1 MEIRRLPENLIN
13 QIAAGEVVERP
24 ASALKELIENSI
36 DANATQIDIVLD
48 DGGKSLISVSDNGI
62 GIEKNHIG
70 LAVERHA
77 TSKLPTNNLNK
88 INFLG
93 FRGEALPSIAAVS
106 QLNIQTKSK
115 NSNDAWALDV
125 AAGNF
130 DEIYP
135 SSRQIGTIISVKN
148 LFYATPA
155 RLKFLK
161 SSNLERSYCHQIVLK
176 QALVNPLIGFR
187 LQADGRE
194 LLNIKPENERDTN
207 KSFLNRI
214 RNILGK
220 NFADEA
226 IKIKNSKAIKNQG
239 FAKINGFIG
248 LPTLNKSNYSQQYLF
263 INGRSIQD
271 RNLSG
276 AIRAAYRDTLPKG
289 RFPVFCLYIEV
300 PPEFIDVNVH
310 PGKTEVR
317 FEDNA
322 IIRSLL
328 VGSISRELN
337 ISFSQ
342 TTSEI
347 SKQAVEKFNTYNQIK
362 LKDNFGNNENFFS
375 NNDLEPSIKTIKETD
390 NFEEQQVIDQND
402 DFPLGVAL
410 AQFSKNY
417 IISRNSEGIVI
428 VDQHAAHERL
438 VLEKMKAAR
447 ENKSLEKQILLLP
460 EVINLAPTPLE
471 MILENVEL
479 LSDIGFII
487 EPFGEGMIIVREVPA
502 LIGDADIK
510 QIIIDLGD
518 DLSSTGLPTSYHAKI
533 DLILGNIACH
543 RSVRSG
549 RSLNENEMNQL
560 LREMERTPNSGQCN
574 HGRPTSISLSLK
586 DIEKLLHC
594 YFQQIY
600 SYEF

>member
-1 MEIRRLPENLIN
+1 MKIRRLPENLIN

-36 DANATQIDIVLD
+36 DAKATQIDIVLD
-48 DGGKSLISVSDNGI
+48 NGGKNLISVSDNGI
-62 GIEKNHIG
+62 GIDKDHIT
-70 LAVERHA
+70 LAIERHA
-77 TSKLPTNNLNK
+77 TSKLPNNDLNR
-88 INFLG
+88 IDFLG

-106 QLNIQTKSK
+106 ELTIQTKSE
-115 NSNDAWALDV
+115 SSTEAWALDV
-125 AAGNF
+125 TAGNF
-130 DEIYP
+130 ENIYP
-135 SSRQIGTIISVKN
+135 SPRQQGTIISVKN

-161 SSNLERSYCHQIVLK
+161 SSNVERSFCHQIVLK
-176 QALVNPLIGFR
+176 LALVNPVVGFR

-194 LLNIKPENERDTN
+194 LINL
-207 KSFLNRI
+207 KSEHKTDPDDLYLSRI
-214 RNILGK
+214 RKVMGS

-226 IKIKNSKAIKNQG
+226 IKIKNSRPIKNKG

-248 LPTLNKSNYSQQYLF
+248 LPTLNKSNYSHQFLF

-276 AIRAAYRDTLPKG
+276 AIRAAYGDTLPKG
-289 RFPVFCLYIEV
+289 RFPIFCLYIDV
-300 PPEFIDVNVH
+300 PSEFIDVNVH

-322 IIRSLL
+322 LIRSLI

-337 ISFSQ
+337 VSYSQ
-342 TTSEI
+342 TTNEI
-347 SKQAVEKFNTYNQIK
+347 SKEAIQRFNTYNNLETK
-362 LKDNFGNNENFFS
+362 PSPTTLFS
-375 NNDLEPSIKTIKETD
+375 NNIEPSVRSINEPYKTIEQLEKD
-390 NFEEQQVIDQND
+390 NSF

-417 IISRNSEGIVI
+417 IISRNSDGIVI

-447 ENKSLEKQILLLP
+447 ENKSIEKQILLLP
-460 EVINLAPTPLE
+460 EVINLDPIPLA
-471 MILENVEL
+471 MILDHIEL
-479 LSDIGFII
+479 MSEIGFVI
-487 EPFGEGMIIVREVPA
+487 EPFGEGMIVVREIPA
-502 LIGDADIK
+502 LLGDSDIK
-510 QIIIDLGD
+510 QIIVDLGD
-518 DLSSTGLPTSYHAKI
+518 DLSSAGLPASYLAKV

-549 RSLNENEMNQL
+549 RILNENEMNQL

-574 HGRPTSISLSLK
+574 HGRPTSIRLSLK
-586 DIEKLLHC
+586 DIEKL
-594 YFQQIY
+594 FNRT
-600 SYEF
+600 

>member
-77 TSKLPTNNLNK
+77 TSKLPTNNLNE

-375 NNDLEPSIKTIKETD
+375 NNDLEPSIKPIKETD

-586 DIEKLLHC
+586 DIEKL
-594 YFQQIY
+594 FNRT
-600 SYEF
+600 

>member
-36 DANATQIDIVLD
+36 DANATQIDIVLN

-62 GIEKNHIG
+62 GIEKNHII

-77 TSKLPTNNLNK
+77 TSKLPTNDLNK
-88 INFLG
+88 IEFLG

-106 QLNIQTKSK
+106 QLNIQTKSNK
-115 NSNDAWALDV
+115 SEDAWALDV
-125 AAGNF
+125 VAGKF
-130 DEIYP
+130 DDIYP
-135 SSRQIGTIISVKN
+135 SPRQLGTIISVKN
-148 LFYATPA
+148 LFFATPA

-176 QALVNPLIGFR
+176 QALVNPKIGFR
-187 LQADGRE
+187 LQADGKE
-194 LLNIKPENERDTN
+194 LLNIKPESEIGSDEY
-207 KSFLNRI
+207 FLNRI

-220 NFADEA
+220 SFADEA
-226 IKIKNSKAIKNQG
+226 IKINNSKTLKNQD
-239 FAKINGFIG
+239 FVKINGFIG

-289 RFPVFCLYIEV
+289 RFPIFCLYIDV

-322 IIRSLL
+322 IIRSLI

-337 ISFSQ
+337 IHSSQ
-342 TTSEI
+342 TSSVL
-347 SKQAVEKFNTYNQIK
+347 SKQAIEKFHTYNEIK
-362 LKDNFGNNENFFS
+362 VNENYEKVESFFS
-375 NNDLEPSIKTIKETD
+375 KNDFLPSVKPVNENNDL
-390 NFEEQQVIDQND
+390 QDQRLD
-402 DFPLGVAL
+402 HQDEDFPLGVAL

-417 IISRNSEGIVI
+417 IISRNSQGIVI

-447 ENKSLEKQILLLP
+447 ENKSIEKQILLLP
-460 EVINLAPTPLE
+460 EVINLDPTPLAI
-471 MILENVEL
+471 ILENVEL
-479 LSDIGFII
+479 LSEIGFDI
-487 EPFGEGMIIVREVPA
+487 EPFGEGMIIVREVPS
-502 LIGDADIK
+502 LLGDADIK

-518 DLSSTGLPTSYHAKI
+518 DLSSSGMPTSYIAKI

-549 RSLNENEMNQL
+549 RVLNENEMNQL
-560 LREMERTPNSGQCN
+560 LREMENTPNSGQCN

-586 DIEKLLHC
+586 DIEKL
-594 YFQQIY
+594 FNRT
-600 SYEF
+600 

>member
-194 LLNIKPENERDTN
+194 LLNIKPENERETE
-207 KSFLNRI
+207 KYFLNRI

-322 IIRSLL
+322 IIRSLI

-362 LKDNFGNNENFFS
+362 LKDNYGNNENFFS
-375 NNDLEPSIKTIKETD
+375 NNDLEPSIKPIKETD

-586 DIEKLLHC
+586 DIEKL
-594 YFQQIY
+594 FNRT
-600 SYEF
+600 

>member
-48 DGGKSLISVSDNGI
+48 EGGKSLISVSDNGI

-70 LAVERHA
+70 LSIERHA

-135 SSRQIGTIISVKN
+135 SSRQAGTIISVKN

-176 QALVNPLIGFR
+176 LALVNPLIGFR

-194 LLNIKPENERDTN
+194 LLNIKSEKELDTDTC
-207 KSFLNRI
+207 FLNRI

-226 IKIKNSKAIKNQG
+226 IKIKNSKVIKNQG

-300 PPEFIDVNVH
+300 PSEFIDVNVH

-322 IIRSLL
+322 IIRSLI

-347 SKQAVEKFNTYNQIK
+347 SKQAVEKFNTYNEIK
-362 LKDNFGNNENFFS
+362 LNKNYGKNENFFT
-375 NNDLEPSIKTIKETD
+375 NNDLEPSIKPIKETD
-390 NFEEQQVIDQND
+390 NFEEHQAIDQND

-447 ENKSLEKQILLLP
+447 EDKSLEKQILLLP

-479 LSDIGFII
+479 LSEIGFII

-518 DLSSTGLPTSYHAKI
+518 DLSSAGLPTSYLEKV

-586 DIEKLLHC
+586 DIEKL
-594 YFQQIY
+594 FNRT
-600 SYEF
+600 

>member
-125 AAGNF
+125 SAGNF

-322 IIRSLL
+322 IIRSLI

-347 SKQAVEKFNTYNQIK
+347 SKQAVEKFNIYNQIK
-362 LKDNFGNNENFFS
+362 LKDNYGNNENFFS

-390 NFEEQQVIDQND
+390 NFEEQQIIDQND

-586 DIEKLLHC
+586 DIEKL
-594 YFQQIY
+594 FNRT
-600 SYEF
+600 

>member
-1 MEIRRLPENLIN
+1 MKIRRLPENLIN

-36 DANATQIDIVLD
+36 DAKATQIDIVLD
-48 DGGKSLISVSDNGI
+48 NGGKNLISVSDNGI
-62 GIEKNHIG
+62 GIDKDHIT
-70 LAVERHA
+70 LAIERHA
-77 TSKLPTNNLNK
+77 TSKLPNNDLNR
-88 INFLG
+88 IDFLG

-106 QLNIQTKSK
+106 ELTIQTKSE
-115 NSNDAWALDV
+115 SSTEAWALDV
-125 AAGNF
+125 TAGNF
-130 DEIYP
+130 ENIYP
-135 SSRQIGTIISVKN
+135 SPRQQGTIISVKN

-161 SSNLERSYCHQIVLK
+161 SSNVERSFCHQIVLK
-176 QALVNPLIGFR
+176 LALVNPVVGFR

-194 LLNIKPENERDTN
+194 LINL
-207 KSFLNRI
+207 KSEHKTDPDDLYLSRI
-214 RNILGK
+214 RKVMGS

-226 IKIKNSKAIKNQG
+226 IKIKNSRPIKNKG
-239 FAKINGFIG
+239 FAKIKGFIG
-248 LPTLNKSNYSQQYLF
+248 LPTLNKSNYSHQFLF

-276 AIRAAYRDTLPKG
+276 AIRAAYGDTLPKG
-289 RFPVFCLYIEV
+289 RFPIFCLYIDV
-300 PPEFIDVNVH
+300 PSEFIDVNVH

-322 IIRSLL
+322 LIRSLI

-337 ISFSQ
+337 VSYSQ
-342 TTSEI
+342 TTNEI
-347 SKQAVEKFNTYNQIK
+347 SKEAIQRFNTYNNLETK
-362 LKDNFGNNENFFS
+362 APPTTFFS
-375 NNDLEPSIKTIKETD
+375 NNIEPSVRSINEPYKTIEQLEKD
-390 NFEEQQVIDQND
+390 NSF

-417 IISRNSEGIVI
+417 IISRNSDGIVI

-447 ENKSLEKQILLLP
+447 ENKSIEKQILLLP
-460 EVINLAPTPLE
+460 EVINLDPIPLA
-471 MILENVEL
+471 MILDHIDLMSE
-479 LSDIGFII
+479 IGFVI
-487 EPFGEGMIIVREVPA
+487 EPFGEGMIVVREIPA
-502 LIGDADIK
+502 LLGDSDIK
-510 QIIIDLGD
+510 QIIVDLGD
-518 DLSSTGLPTSYHAKI
+518 DLSSAGLPSSYLAKV

-549 RSLNENEMNQL
+549 RILNENEMNQL

-574 HGRPTSISLSLK
+574 HGRPTSIRLSLK
-586 DIEKLLHC
+586 DIEKL
-594 YFQQIY
+594 FNRT
-600 SYEF
+600 

>member
-1 MEIRRLPENLIN
+1 MKIRRLPENLIN

-36 DANATQIDIVLD
+36 DAKATQIDIVLD
-48 DGGKSLISVSDNGI
+48 NGGKNLISVSDNGI
-62 GIEKNHIG
+62 GIDKDHIT
-70 LAVERHA
+70 LAIERHA
-77 TSKLPTNNLNK
+77 TSKLPNNDLNR
-88 INFLG
+88 IDFLG

-106 QLNIQTKSK
+106 ELTIQTKSE
-115 NSNDAWALDV
+115 SSTEAWALDV
-125 AAGNF
+125 TAGNF
-130 DEIYP
+130 ENIYP
-135 SSRQIGTIISVKN
+135 SPRQQGTIISVKN

-161 SSNLERSYCHQIVLK
+161 SSNVERSFCHQIVLK
-176 QALVNPLIGFR
+176 LALVNPVVGFR

-194 LLNIKPENERDTN
+194 LINL
-207 KSFLNRI
+207 KSEHKTDPDDLYLSRI
-214 RNILGK
+214 RKVMGS

-226 IKIKNSKAIKNQG
+226 IKIKNSRPIKNKG

-248 LPTLNKSNYSQQYLF
+248 LPTLNKSNYSHQFLF

-276 AIRAAYRDTLPKG
+276 AIRAAYGDTLPKG
-289 RFPVFCLYIEV
+289 RFPIFCLYIDV
-300 PPEFIDVNVH
+300 PSEFIDVNVH

-322 IIRSLL
+322 LIRSLI

-337 ISFSQ
+337 VSYSQ
-342 TTSEI
+342 TTNEI
-347 SKQAVEKFNTYNQIK
+347 SKEAIQRFNTYNNLETK
-362 LKDNFGNNENFFS
+362 APPTTLFS
-375 NNDLEPSIKTIKETD
+375 NNIEPSVRSINEPYKTIEQLEKD
-390 NFEEQQVIDQND
+390 NSF

-417 IISRNSEGIVI
+417 IISRNSDGIVI

-447 ENKSLEKQILLLP
+447 ENKSIEKQILLLP
-460 EVINLAPTPLE
+460 EVINLDPIPLA
-471 MILENVEL
+471 MILDHIEL
-479 LSDIGFII
+479 MSEIGFVI
-487 EPFGEGMIIVREVPA
+487 EPFGEGMIVVREIPA
-502 LIGDADIK
+502 LLGDSDIK
-510 QIIIDLGD
+510 QIIVDLGD
-518 DLSSTGLPTSYHAKI
+518 DLSSAGLPASYLAKV

-549 RSLNENEMNQL
+549 RILNENEMNQL

-574 HGRPTSISLSLK
+574 HGRPTSIRLSLK
-586 DIEKLLHC
+586 DIEKL
-594 YFQQIY
+594 FNRT
-600 SYEF
+600 

>member
-13 QIAAGEVVERP
+13 QIAAGEVIERP

-36 DANATQIDIVLD
+36 DAKATQIDIVLN
-48 DGGKSLISVSDNGI
+48 DGGKTLISVSDNGI
-62 GIEKNHIG
+62 GIEKNHIV

-77 TSKLPTNNLNK
+77 TSKLPTNDLNK
-88 INFLG
+88 IEFLG
-93 FRGEALPSIAAVS
+93 FRGEAIPSIAAVS
-106 QLNIQTKSK
+106 QLNIQTKSNK
-115 NSNDAWALDV
+115 SEDAWALDV
-125 AAGNF
+125 VAGKFN
-130 DEIYP
+130 DIYP
-135 SSRQIGTIISVKN
+135 SPRQLGTIISVKN
-148 LFYATPA
+148 LFFATPA

-161 SSNLERSYCHQIVLK
+161 SSNLEKSYCQQIVLK
-176 QALVNPLIGFR
+176 QALVNPKIGFR
-187 LQADGRE
+187 LQADGKE
-194 LLNIKPENERDTN
+194 LLNIKPESVINSDEYV
-207 KSFLNRI
+207 LNRI

-220 NFADEA
+220 SFADEA
-226 IKIKNSKAIKNQG
+226 IKINNSKTFKNQN
-239 FAKINGFIG
+239 FLKINGFIG

-289 RFPVFCLYIEV
+289 RFPIFCLFIDV

-322 IIRSLL
+322 IIRSLI

-337 ISFSQ
+337 IHSSQ
-342 TTSEI
+342 TSSEL
-347 SKQAVEKFNTYNQIK
+347 SKQAIEKFNTYNEIK
-362 LKDNFGNNENFFS
+362 VNDNYEKVQSFFS
-375 NNDLEPSIKTIKETD
+375 KNDFGPSVKPISKNNDL
-390 NFEEQQVIDQND
+390 QDQRLD
-402 DFPLGVAL
+402 DQDKDFPLGVAL

-417 IISRNSEGIVI
+417 IISRNSQGIVI

-447 ENKSLEKQILLLP
+447 ENKSIEKQILLLP
-460 EVINLAPTPLE
+460 EVINLDPTPLE
-471 MILENVEL
+471 MIIENVDL
-479 LSDIGFII
+479 LSEIGFEI
-487 EPFGEGMIIVREVPA
+487 EPFGEGMIIVREVPS
-502 LIGDADIK
+502 LLGDADIK

-518 DLSSTGLPTSYHAKI
+518 DLSSSGLPTSYIAKI

-549 RSLNENEMNQL
+549 RVLNENEMNQL
-560 LREMERTPNSGQCN
+560 LREMENTPNSGQCN

-586 DIEKLLHC
+586 DIENL
-594 YFQQIY
+594 FNRT
-600 SYEF
+600 

>member
-36 DANATQIDIVLD
+36 DANATQIDIVLN

-62 GIEKNHIG
+62 GIEKNHIV

-77 TSKLPTNNLNK
+77 TSKLPTNDLNK
-88 INFLG
+88 IEFLG

-106 QLNIQTKSK
+106 QLNIQTKSNK
-115 NSNDAWALDV
+115 SEDAWALDV
-125 AAGNF
+125 VAGKF
-130 DEIYP
+130 DDIYP
-135 SSRQIGTIISVKN
+135 SPRQLGTIISVKN
-148 LFYATPA
+148 LFFATPA

-176 QALVNPLIGFR
+176 QALVNPKIGFR
-187 LQADGRE
+187 LQADGKE
-194 LLNIKPENERDTN
+194 LLNIKPESEIGSDEY
-207 KSFLNRI
+207 FLNRI

-220 NFADEA
+220 GFADEA
-226 IKIKNSKAIKNQG
+226 IEINNSKTFKNQI
-239 FAKINGFIG
+239 FLKINGFIG
-248 LPTLNKSNYSQQYLF
+248 LPTSNKSNYSQQYLF

-289 RFPVFCLYIEV
+289 RFPIFCLYIDV

-322 IIRSLL
+322 IIRSLI

-337 ISFSQ
+337 IHSSQ
-342 TTSEI
+342 TSSEL
-347 SKQAVEKFNTYNQIK
+347 SKQAIEKFHTYNEIK
-362 LKDNFGNNENFFS
+362 VNENYDKVESFFS
-375 NNDLEPSIKTIKETD
+375 KKDFVPSVKPVNENNDL
-390 NFEEQQVIDQND
+390 QDQRLD
-402 DFPLGVAL
+402 HQDEDFPLGVAL

-417 IISRNSEGIVI
+417 IISRNSQGIVI

-447 ENKSLEKQILLLP
+447 ENKSIEKQILLLP
-460 EVINLAPTPLE
+460 EVINLDPTPLA
-471 MILENVEL
+471 IIIENVEL
-479 LSDIGFII
+479 LSEIGFDI
-487 EPFGEGMIIVREVPA
+487 EPFGEGMIIVREVPS
-502 LIGDADIK
+502 LLGDADIK

-518 DLSSTGLPTSYHAKI
+518 DLSSSGMPTSYIAKI

-549 RSLNENEMNQL
+549 RVLNENEMNQL
-560 LREMERTPNSGQCN
+560 LREMENTPNSGQCN

-586 DIEKLLHC
+586 DIEKL
-594 YFQQIY
+594 FNRT
-600 SYEF
+600 

>member
-13 QIAAGEVVERP
+13 QIAAGEVIERP

-36 DANATQIDIVLD
+36 DAKATQIDIVLN
-48 DGGKSLISVSDNGI
+48 DGGKTLISVSDNGI
-62 GIEKNHIG
+62 GIEKNHIV

-77 TSKLPTNNLNK
+77 TSKLLTNDLNK
-88 INFLG
+88 IEFLG

-106 QLNIQTKSK
+106 QLNIQTKSNK
-115 NSNDAWALDV
+115 SEDAWALDV
-125 AAGNF
+125 VAGKFN
-130 DEIYP
+130 DIYP
-135 SSRQIGTIISVKN
+135 SPRQLGTIISVKN
-148 LFYATPA
+148 LFFATPA

-161 SSNLERSYCHQIVLK
+161 SSNLERSYCQQIVLK
-176 QALVNPLIGFR
+176 QALVNPKIGFR
-187 LQADGRE
+187 LQADGKE
-194 LLNIKPENERDTN
+194 LLNIKPESVINSDEYV
-207 KSFLNRI
+207 LNRI

-220 NFADEA
+220 SFADEA
-226 IKIKNSKAIKNQG
+226 IKINNSKTFKNQN
-239 FAKINGFIG
+239 FLKINGFIG

-289 RFPVFCLYIEV
+289 RFPIFCLYIDV

-322 IIRSLL
+322 IIRSLI

-337 ISFSQ
+337 IHSSQ
-342 TTSEI
+342 TSSEL
-347 SKQAVEKFNTYNQIK
+347 SKQAIEKFNTYNEIK
-362 LKDNFGNNENFFS
+362 VNDNYEKVQSFFS
-375 NNDLEPSIKTIKETD
+375 KNDFGPSVKPISKNNDL
-390 NFEEQQVIDQND
+390 QDQRLD
-402 DFPLGVAL
+402 DQDKDFPLGVAL

-417 IISRNSEGIVI
+417 IISRNSQGIVI

-447 ENKSLEKQILLLP
+447 ENKSIEKQILLLP
-460 EVINLAPTPLE
+460 EVINLDPTPLE
-471 MILENVEL
+471 IILENVEL
-479 LSDIGFII
+479 LSEIGFDI
-487 EPFGEGMIIVREVPA
+487 EPFGEGMIIVREVPS
-502 LIGDADIK
+502 LLGDADIK

-518 DLSSTGLPTSYHAKI
+518 DLSSSGLPTSYIAKI

-549 RSLNENEMNQL
+549 RVLNENEMNQL
-560 LREMERTPNSGQCN
+560 LREMENTPNSGQCN

-586 DIEKLLHC
+586 DIENL
-594 YFQQIY
+594 FNRT
-600 SYEF
+600 

>member
-322 IIRSLL
+322 IIRSLI

-342 TTSEI
+342 TTGEI

-586 DIEKLLHC
+586 DIEKL
-594 YFQQIY
+594 FNRT
-600 SYEF
+600 

>member
-1 MEIRRLPENLIN
+1 MKIRRLPENLIN

-36 DANATQIDIVLD
+36 DAKATQIDIVLD
-48 DGGKSLISVSDNGI
+48 NGGKNLISVSDNGI
-62 GIEKNHIG
+62 GIDKDHIT
-70 LAVERHA
+70 LAIERHA
-77 TSKLPTNNLNK
+77 TSKLPNNDLNR
-88 INFLG
+88 IDFLG

-106 QLNIQTKSK
+106 ELTIQTKSE
-115 NSNDAWALDV
+115 SSTEAWALDV
-125 AAGNF
+125 TAGNF
-130 DEIYP
+130 ENIYP
-135 SSRQIGTIISVKN
+135 SPRQQGTIISVKN

-161 SSNLERSYCHQIVLK
+161 SSNVERSFCHQIVLK
-176 QALVNPLIGFR
+176 LALVNPVVGFR

-194 LLNIKPENERDTN
+194 LINL
-207 KSFLNRI
+207 KSEHKTDPDDLYLSRI
-214 RNILGK
+214 RKVMGS

-226 IKIKNSKAIKNQG
+226 IKIKNSRPIKNKG

-248 LPTLNKSNYSQQYLF
+248 LPTLNKSNYSHQFLF

-276 AIRAAYRDTLPKG
+276 AIRAAYGDTLPKG
-289 RFPVFCLYIEV
+289 RFPIFCLYIDV
-300 PPEFIDVNVH
+300 PSEFIDVNVH

-322 IIRSLL
+322 LIRSLI

-337 ISFSQ
+337 VSYSQ
-342 TTSEI
+342 TTNEI
-347 SKQAVEKFNTYNQIK
+347 SKEAIQRFNTYNNLETK
-362 LKDNFGNNENFFS
+362 PSPTTLFS
-375 NNDLEPSIKTIKETD
+375 NNIELSVRSINEPYKTIEQLEKD
-390 NFEEQQVIDQND
+390 NSF

-417 IISRNSEGIVI
+417 IISRNSDGIVI

-447 ENKSLEKQILLLP
+447 ENKSIEKQILLLP
-460 EVINLAPTPLE
+460 EVINLDPIPLA
-471 MILENVEL
+471 MILDHIEL
-479 LSDIGFII
+479 MSEIGFVI
-487 EPFGEGMIIVREVPA
+487 EPFGEGMIVVREIPA
-502 LIGDADIK
+502 LLGDTDIK
-510 QIIIDLGD
+510 QIIVDLGD
-518 DLSSTGLPTSYHAKI
+518 DLSSAGLPASYLAKV

-549 RSLNENEMNQL
+549 RILNENEMN
-560 LREMERTPNSGQCN
+560 
-574 HGRPTSISLSLK
+574 
-586 DIEKLLHC
+586 
-594 YFQQIY
+594 
-600 SYEF
+600 

>member
-36 DANATQIDIVLD
+36 DANATQIDIVLN

-62 GIEKNHIG
+62 GIEKNHII

-77 TSKLPTNNLNK
+77 TSKLPTNDLNK
-88 INFLG
+88 IEFLG

-106 QLNIQTKSK
+106 QLNIQTKSNK
-115 NSNDAWALDV
+115 SEDAWALDV
-125 AAGNF
+125 VAGKF
-130 DEIYP
+130 DDIYP
-135 SSRQIGTIISVKN
+135 SPRQLGTIISVKN
-148 LFYATPA
+148 LFFATPA

-176 QALVNPLIGFR
+176 QALVNPKIGFR
-187 LQADGRE
+187 LQADGKE
-194 LLNIKPENERDTN
+194 LLNIKPESEVGSDEY
-207 KSFLNRI
+207 FLNRI

-220 NFADEA
+220 SFADES
-226 IKIKNSKAIKNQG
+226 IKINNSKTLKNQD
-239 FAKINGFIG
+239 FVKINGFIG

-289 RFPVFCLYIEV
+289 RFPIFCLYIDV

-322 IIRSLL
+322 IIRSLI

-337 ISFSQ
+337 IHSSQ
-342 TTSEI
+342 TSSEL
-347 SKQAVEKFNTYNQIK
+347 SKQAIEKFHTYNEIK
-362 LKDNFGNNENFFS
+362 VNENYDKVESFFS
-375 NNDLEPSIKTIKETD
+375 KKDFVPSVKPVNENNYL
-390 NFEEQQVIDQND
+390 QDQRLD
-402 DFPLGVAL
+402 HQDEDFPLGVAL
-410 AQFSKNY
+410 AQFSINY
-417 IISRNSEGIVI
+417 IISRNSHGIVI
-428 VDQHAAHERL
+428 IDQHAAHERL

-447 ENKSLEKQILLLP
+447 ENKSIEKQILLLP
-460 EVINLAPTPLE
+460 EVINLDPTPLE
-471 MILENVEL
+471 IILENVEL
-479 LSDIGFII
+479 LSEIGFDI
-487 EPFGEGMIIVREVPA
+487 EPFGEGMIIVREVPS
-502 LIGDADIK
+502 LLGDADIK

-518 DLSSTGLPTSYHAKI
+518 DLSSSGMPTSYIAKI

-549 RSLNENEMNQL
+549 RVLNENEMNQL
-560 LREMERTPNSGQCN
+560 LREMENTPNSGQCN

-586 DIEKLLHC
+586 DIEKL
-594 YFQQIY
+594 FNRT
-600 SYEF
+600 

>member
-1 MEIRRLPENLIN
+1 MKIRRLPENLIN

-36 DANATQIDIVLD
+36 DAKATQIDIVLD
-48 DGGKSLISVSDNGI
+48 NGGKNLISVSDNGI
-62 GIEKNHIG
+62 GIDKDHIT
-70 LAVERHA
+70 LAIERHA
-77 TSKLPTNNLNK
+77 TSKLPNNDLNR
-88 INFLG
+88 IDFLG

-106 QLNIQTKSK
+106 ELTIQTKSE
-115 NSNDAWALDV
+115 SSTEAWALDV
-125 AAGNF
+125 TAGNF
-130 DEIYP
+130 ENIYP
-135 SSRQIGTIISVKN
+135 SPRQQGTIISVKN

-161 SSNLERSYCHQIVLK
+161 SSNVERSFCHQIVLK
-176 QALVNPLIGFR
+176 LALVNPVVGFR

-194 LLNIKPENERDTN
+194 LINL
-207 KSFLNRI
+207 KSEHKTDPDDLYLSRI
-214 RNILGK
+214 RKVMGS

-226 IKIKNSKAIKNQG
+226 IKIKNSRPIKNKG

-248 LPTLNKSNYSQQYLF
+248 LPTLNKSNYSHQFLF

-276 AIRAAYRDTLPKG
+276 AIRAAYGDTLPKG
-289 RFPVFCLYIEV
+289 RFPIFCLYIDV
-300 PPEFIDVNVH
+300 PSEFIDVNVH

-322 IIRSLL
+322 LIRSLI
-328 VGSISRELN
+328 VGSISRELKV
-337 ISFSQ
+337 SYSQ
-342 TTSEI
+342 TTNEI
-347 SKQAVEKFNTYNQIK
+347 SKEAIQRFNTYNNLETK
-362 LKDNFGNNENFFS
+362 PPPTTLFS
-375 NNDLEPSIKTIKETD
+375 NNIEPSVRSINEPYKTIEQLEKD
-390 NFEEQQVIDQND
+390 NSF

-417 IISRNSEGIVI
+417 IISRNSDGIVI

-447 ENKSLEKQILLLP
+447 ENKSIEKQILLLP
-460 EVINLAPTPLE
+460 EVINLDPIPLA
-471 MILENVEL
+471 MILDHIEL
-479 LSDIGFII
+479 MSEIGFVI
-487 EPFGEGMIIVREVPA
+487 EPFGEGMIVVREIPA
-502 LIGDADIK
+502 LLGDSDIK
-510 QIIIDLGD
+510 QIIVDLGD
-518 DLSSTGLPTSYHAKI
+518 DLSSAGLPSSYLAKV

-549 RSLNENEMNQL
+549 RILNENEMNQL

-574 HGRPTSISLSLK
+574 HGRPTSIRLSLK
-586 DIEKLLHC
+586 DIEKL
-594 YFQQIY
+594 FNRT
-600 SYEF
+600 

>member
-1 MEIRRLPENLIN
+1 MKIRRLPENLIN

-36 DANATQIDIVLD
+36 DAKATQIDIVLD
-48 DGGKSLISVSDNGI
+48 NGGKNLISVSDNGI
-62 GIEKNHIG
+62 GIDKDHIT
-70 LAVERHA
+70 LAIERHA
-77 TSKLPTNNLNK
+77 TSKLPNNDLNR
-88 INFLG
+88 IDFLG

-106 QLNIQTKSK
+106 ELTIQTKSE
-115 NSNDAWALDV
+115 SSTEAWALDV
-125 AAGNF
+125 TAGNF
-130 DEIYP
+130 ENIYP
-135 SSRQIGTIISVKN
+135 SPRQQGTIISVKN

-161 SSNLERSYCHQIVLK
+161 SSNVERSFCHQIVLK
-176 QALVNPLIGFR
+176 LALVNPVVGFR

-194 LLNIKPENERDTN
+194 LINL
-207 KSFLNRI
+207 KSEHKTDPDDLYLSRI
-214 RNILGK
+214 RKVMGS

-226 IKIKNSKAIKNQG
+226 IKIKNSRPIKNKG

-248 LPTLNKSNYSQQYLF
+248 LPTLNKSNYSHQFLF

-276 AIRAAYRDTLPKG
+276 AIRAAYGDTLPKG
-289 RFPVFCLYIEV
+289 RFPIFCLYIDV
-300 PPEFIDVNVH
+300 PSEFIDVNVH

-322 IIRSLL
+322 LIRSLI

-337 ISFSQ
+337 VSYSQ
-342 TTSEI
+342 TTNEI
-347 SKQAVEKFNTYNQIK
+347 SKEAIQRFNTYNNLETK
-362 LKDNFGNNENFFS
+362 APPTTLFS
-375 NNDLEPSIKTIKETD
+375 NNIEPSVRSINEPYKTIEQLEKD
-390 NFEEQQVIDQND
+390 NSF

-417 IISRNSEGIVI
+417 IISRNSDGIVI

-447 ENKSLEKQILLLP
+447 ENKSIEKQILLLP
-460 EVINLAPTPLE
+460 EVINLDPIPLA
-471 MILENVEL
+471 MILDHIEL
-479 LSDIGFII
+479 MSEIGFVI
-487 EPFGEGMIIVREVPA
+487 EPFGEGMIVVREIPA
-502 LIGDADIK
+502 LLGDSDIK
-510 QIIIDLGD
+510 QIIVDLGD
-518 DLSSTGLPTSYHAKI
+518 DLSSAGLPSSYLAKV

-549 RSLNENEMNQL
+549 RILNENEMNQL

-574 HGRPTSISLSLK
+574 HGRPTSIRLSLK
-586 DIEKLLHC
+586 DIEKL
-594 YFQQIY
+594 FNRT
-600 SYEF
+600 

>member
-390 NFEEQQVIDQND
+390 NFEEQQIIDQND

-586 DIEKLLHC
+586 DIEKL
-594 YFQQIY
+594 FNRT
-600 SYEF
+600 

>member
-13 QIAAGEVVERP
+13 QIAAGEVIERP

-36 DANATQIDIVLD
+36 DAKATQIDIVLN

-62 GIEKNHIG
+62 GIEKNHIV

-77 TSKLPTNNLNK
+77 TSKLPTNDLNK
-88 INFLG
+88 IEFLG
-93 FRGEALPSIAAVS
+93 FRGEAIPSIAAVS
-106 QLNIQTKSK
+106 QLNIQTKSNK
-115 NSNDAWALDV
+115 SEDAWALDV
-125 AAGNF
+125 VAGKF
-130 DEIYP
+130 DDIYP
-135 SSRQIGTIISVKN
+135 SPRQLGTIISVKN
-148 LFYATPA
+148 LFFATPA

-161 SSNLERSYCHQIVLK
+161 SSNLERSYCQQIVLK
-176 QALVNPLIGFR
+176 QALVNPKIGFR
-187 LQADGRE
+187 LQADGKE
-194 LLNIKPENERDTN
+194 LLNIKPESVINSDEYV
-207 KSFLNRI
+207 LNRI

-220 NFADEA
+220 SFADEA
-226 IKIKNSKAIKNQG
+226 IKINNSKTFKNQN
-239 FAKINGFIG
+239 FLKINGFIG

-289 RFPVFCLYIEV
+289 RFPIFCLFIDV

-322 IIRSLL
+322 IIRSLI

-337 ISFSQ
+337 IHSSQ
-342 TTSEI
+342 TSSEL
-347 SKQAVEKFNTYNQIK
+347 SKQAIEKFNTYNEIK
-362 LKDNFGNNENFFS
+362 VNDNYEKVQSFFS
-375 NNDLEPSIKTIKETD
+375 KNDFGPSVKPISKNNDL
-390 NFEEQQVIDQND
+390 QDQRLD
-402 DFPLGVAL
+402 DQDKDFPLGVAL

-417 IISRNSEGIVI
+417 IISRNSQGIVI

-447 ENKSLEKQILLLP
+447 ENKSIEKQILLLP
-460 EVINLAPTPLE
+460 EVINLDPTPLE
-471 MILENVEL
+471 MIIENVEL
-479 LSDIGFII
+479 LSEIGFEI
-487 EPFGEGMIIVREVPA
+487 EPFGEGMIIVREVPS
-502 LIGDADIK
+502 LLGDADIK

-518 DLSSTGLPTSYHAKI
+518 DLSSSGLPTSYIAKI

-549 RSLNENEMNQL
+549 RVLNENEMNQL
-560 LREMERTPNSGQCN
+560 LREMENTPNSGQCN

-586 DIEKLLHC
+586 DIENL
-594 YFQQIY
+594 FNRT
-600 SYEF
+600 

>member
-194 LLNIKPENERDTN
+194 LLNIKPENERETE
-207 KSFLNRI
+207 KYFLNRI

-322 IIRSLL
+322 IIRSLI

-362 LKDNFGNNENFFS
+362 LKDNYGNNENFFS
-375 NNDLEPSIKTIKETD
+375 NNDLEPSIKPIKETD
-390 NFEEQQVIDQND
+390 NFEEQQAIDQND

-586 DIEKLLHC
+586 DIEKL
-594 YFQQIY
+594 FNRT
-600 SYEF
+600 

>member
-48 DGGKSLISVSDNGI
+48 EGGKSLISVSDNGI

-70 LAVERHA
+70 LAIERHA

-135 SSRQIGTIISVKN
+135 SSRQAGTIISVKN

-176 QALVNPLIGFR
+176 LALVNPLIGFR

-194 LLNIKPENERDTN
+194 LLNINSEKELDTDTC
-207 KSFLNRI
+207 FLNRI

-322 IIRSLL
+322 IIRSLI

-347 SKQAVEKFNTYNQIK
+347 SKQAVEKFNTYNEIK
-362 LKDNFGNNENFFS
+362 LNKNYGKNENFFT
-375 NNDLEPSIKTIKETD
+375 NNDLEPSIKPIKETD
-390 NFEEQQVIDQND
+390 NFEEHQAIDQND

-479 LSDIGFII
+479 LSEIGFII

-518 DLSSTGLPTSYHAKI
+518 DLSSAGLPTSYLAKV

-586 DIEKLLHC
+586 DIEKL
-594 YFQQIY
+594 FNRT
-600 SYEF
+600 